1 MMTEDWGTTST
12 FTKPALSKHNSKAN
26 IAARSLDASFFRP
39 SFSRPSETT
48 LQGDLRLKPIRVRQ
62 VQRSRMK
69 EPQEIAREQ
78 LAKLE
83 KKITTM
89 RGSGTLKA
97 EASFK
102 QKQLQATLSKN
113 TATEERVIALKRT
126 MKTFLKNQGAESE
139 RELKCAFHRADIDQS
154 GELDYDEFRD
164 AVRPGV
170 LWCLHFLQ
178 TTRVHRTMTWVVSF
192 SSLRPFGRRAGEELR
207 HQDPD
212 RW

>member
-1 MMTEDWGTTST
+1 
-12 FTKPALSKHNSKAN
+12 
-26 IAARSLDASFFRP
+26 
-39 SFSRPSETT
+39 
-48 LQGDLRLKPIRVRQ
+48 
-62 VQRSRMK
+62 MK

-83 KKITTM
+83 KKVSSM

-97 EASFK
+97 EASFMHK
-102 QKQLQATLSKN
+102 KLQATLSKN

-164 AVRPGV
+164 AVKNYGIKTLTAGSLKTLFDSFDDDGSGTFRYDLAPGI
-170 LWCLHFLQ
+170 HSGYSQ
-178 TTRVHRTMTWVVSF
+178 VS
-192 SSLRPFGRRAGEELR
+192 RAAARYRRRCGHA
-207 HQDPD
+207 
-212 RW
+212 

>member
-1 MMTEDWGTTST
+1 METEQWGTTST

-48 LQGDLRLKPIRVRQ
+48 LQGDLRLKPIRVRA

-83 KKITTM
+83 KKVSSM

-97 EASFK
+97 EASFMHK
-102 QKQLQATLSKN
+102 KLQATLSKN

-126 MKTFLKNQGAESE
+126 MKTFLKNQGAEIE

-164 AVRPGV
+164 AVKNYGIKT
-170 LWCLHFLQ
+170 L
-178 TTRVHRTMTWVVSF
+178 T
-192 SSLRPFGRRAGEELR
+192 AG
-207 HQDPD
+207 
-212 RW
+212 